1 MTQAMVTLIDGM
13 QFLVE
18 TGSKHAFVIDSGNPE
33 TGGRGTSSRPM
44 ELMAA
49 AVGGCTAMDVVS
61 ILKKMKQKVTNLQVK
76 VTTRDSE
83 EHPKKFLEMHVEY
96 IVTGFS
102 IVETKVQRAIRLSE
116 ERYCPAM
123 ATIRPSVKITNSY
136 QLREVTPELMAK

>member
-1 MTQAMVTLIDGM
+1 VTQATVTLIDGM

-18 TGSKHAFVIDSGNPE
+18 TGSKHTFVIDSGNPE
-33 TGGRGTSSRPM
+33 IGGRGTGSRPM

-61 ILKKMKQKVTNLQVK
+61 ILKKMQQKVTSLQVK
-76 VTTRDSE
+76 VTTRDAE
-83 EHPKKFLEMHVEY
+83 EHPKKFLEVHVEY

-102 IVETKVQRAIRLSE
+102 LVETKVQRAIQLSE

-123 ATIRPSVKITNSY
+123 ATVRPSVQITNSY
-136 QLREVTPELMAK
+136 QLREAATL